1 MIPDHLIL
9 DTLRPVE
16 TPEGLAL
23 DLRCAGVVPRALAW
37 ALDVAIRGMVAMTLL
52 TGIGLLGPSGA
63 GIGLIVIFAIYWGY
77 MVVFEVLWDG
87 QTPGKRALGLRVA
100 NDNGT
105 PVTWLPSIVR
115 NLMRTVDMMPV
126 LYGFG
131 VATSFI
137 DPYGRRLGDL
147 VAGTV
152 VVYVDPPPEPHAAPP
167 VEATAPRLPLRPEEQ
182 RAIVSFAERS
192 WRMTPERQD
201 ELASLLV
208 PVTGARP
215 GNAVQAVLAIASHLL
230 GRR

>member
-1 MIPDHLIL
+1 ML

-37 ALDVAIRGMVAMTLL
+37 AIDTALRFAVAGMVMMLF
-52 TGIGLLGPSGA
+52 GLLGDTGA
-63 GIGLIVIFAIYWGY
+63 GIALVLLFLLYWAY
-77 MVVFEVLWDG
+77 PVVFEGLWDG
-87 QTPGKRALGLRVA
+87 QPPAKRALGLRVA
-100 NDNGT
+100 NHNGT

-115 NLMRTVDMMPV
+115 NLMRVVDMMPA

-131 VATSFI
+131 VASTLI
-137 DPYGRRLGDL
+137 DPSARRIGDV

-167 VEATAPRLPLRPEEQ
+167 VEASAPRMPLLPEEQ
-182 RAIVSFAERS
+182 RAIVAFAERS
-192 WRMTPERQD
+192 WRMTGERQD
-201 ELASLLV
+201 ELATLLA
-208 PVTGARP
+208 PVTGAP
-215 GNAVQAVLAIASHLL
+215 AGKTVPAVLAIASYLL

>member
-1 MIPDHLIL
+1 ML

-37 ALDVAIRGMVAMTLL
+37 SLDFGIRMLVGSVGLMV
-52 TGIGLLGPSGA
+52 LGVLGDTGA
-63 GIGLIVIFAIYWGY
+63 GIGLVFLFALYWAYPIVC
-77 MVVFEVLWDG
+77 EVLWNG
-87 QTPGKRALGLRVA
+87 QTPGKRSLGLRVV

-115 NLMRTVDMMPV
+115 NLMRTVDMLPV

-131 VATSFI
+131 IAAMLA
-137 DPYGRRLGDL
+137 DPSMRRFGDL

-152 VVYVDPPPEPHAAPP
+152 VVYVEPPATPAAAPP
-167 VEATAPRLPLRPEEQ
+167 VAAVAPSLPLQPQEQ
-182 RAIVSFAERS
+182 RAIVAFAERS
-192 WRMTPERQD
+192 WRMTPERQH
-201 ELASLLV
+201 ELAELLA
-208 PVTGARP
+208 PVTGAR
-215 GNAVQAVLAIASHLL
+215 GHGAVDAVLAIANHLL